1 MTTTSMKVG
10 YGSPGSGR
18 LPASAV
24 STTARTDQLAG
35 VRRAAHRGRS
45 TDQSLWES
53 IEPKEQSMSLWFG
66 LLAGRH
72 FT

>member
-24 STTARTDQLAG
+24 STTREDGSA
-35 VRRAAHRGRS
+35 GRS
-45 TDQSLWES
+45 S
-53 IEPKEQSMSLWFG
+53 
-66 LLAGRH
+66 
-72 FT
+72 